1 MFAQGSGTKENPI
14 LRRDKKT
21 NKATCMDTKRDR
33 ANESK
38 ARNMNKLKHKRNP
51 IQYSVLSSP
60 LLTARNPA
68 LTGPSHAIFDI
79 FFAIGKYP
87 RNVTRFGEGAGEVV
101 RTSTHRWQMDDVVAR
116 IKKTRIRLVAHDQIK
131 ILKQTKNESK
141 AKFTRQN
148 EHEFGTSRQQ
158 NCNVQRFAKELN
170 FSQLQVL
177 AASLPFLLLLSLP
190 LCVLTVYSSCR
201 CRCCLWCSKSSHAV
215 LENVLRLSC

>member
-1 MFAQGSGTKENPI
+1 
-14 LRRDKKT
+14 
-21 NKATCMDTKRDR
+21 
-33 ANESK
+33 
-38 ARNMNKLKHKRNP
+38 
-51 IQYSVLSSP
+51 
-60 LLTARNPA
+60 
-68 LTGPSHAIFDI
+68 
-79 FFAIGKYP
+79 
-87 RNVTRFGEGAGEVV
+87 
-101 RTSTHRWQMDDVVAR
+101 MDDVVAR

-170 FSQLQVL
+170 FSQLHVL
-177 AASLPFLLLLSLP
+177 PASLPFLLLLSLP

-215 LENVLRLSC
+215 LENVLRLSCKMRERVPESERESACVGARRAARRVRFAIMKSPKSSVNLFVPRCIR

>member
-1 MFAQGSGTKENPI
+1 
-14 LRRDKKT
+14 
-21 NKATCMDTKRDR
+21 MDTKRGR

-51 IQYSVLSSP
+51 IQYSVPTSP
-60 LLTARNPA
+60 LLSARNPA

-87 RNVTRFGEGAGEVV
+87 RNVTRFGEREREVV
-101 RTSTHRWQMDDVVAR
+101 RTSTHRWQMDDVVVR
-116 IKKTRIRLVAHDQIK
+116 IKKTRIRRVAHDQIK

-148 EHEFGTSRQQ
+148 ENEFGKSRQQ

-170 FSQLQVL
+170 FSQTAC
-177 AASLPFLLLLSLP
+177 AACLFSLPSSPLSTSLRLDCLQQLSLS
-190 LCVLTVYSSCR
+190 LVLKKLPR
-201 CRCCLWCSKSSHAV
+201 CTRKFVAAV
-215 LENVLRLSC
+215 M